1 LHDWRILA
9 LGGSVMAKRLR
20 RQRDSGALR
29 QLPSGRWQPAV
40 LEIDNRYT
48 SLGSFRTRGEAEKA
62 LAAAMADRHRGS
74 WIDPRDGR
82 VTFEAYSTRWLE
94 ERASLRPRTRELYEG
109 LLRLHLVP
117 SFGQVELGA
126 VTPSAVRQWHAK
138 LMRADRPGDVTIA
151 KCYRLLRSIFAT
163 AVSDDLIPKNPCVL
177 QGAGVERSPERPVA
191 SISEVDRL
199 VDVAPQHLKALI
211 LLATYT
217 SLRLGELSALTRRN
231 IDLDMRLVTVV
242 ASAAD
247 LRDGTRIVGEPKSAA
262 GRRRVAIPEIIV
274 DVLQG
279 HLDRF
284 SEPGREGLVFVGP
297 KGGPLRRG
305 NFSGVWRSIA
315 QDAGLEGLRFHDLRH
330 TGNTL
335 AAMTGASTKELMT
348 RMGHSS
354 TRAALG
360 YQHATEERER
370 LIATKLNE
378 MISGARASA

>member
-1 LHDWRILA
+1 
-9 LGGSVMAKRLR
+9 MAKRLR

-29 QLPSGRWQPAV
+29 QLPSGRWQPAI

-48 SLGSFRTRGEAEKA
+48 SLGTFRTRGEAERT
-62 LAAAMADRHRGS
+62 LAATIADRHRGS

-109 LLRLHLVP
+109 LLRLHIVP
-117 SFGQVELGA
+117 SFCHVELGA
-126 VTPSAVRQWHAK
+126 VTPPMVRQWYAK
-138 LMRADRPGDVTIA
+138 LTRAERPGDVTIA
-151 KCYRLLRSIFAT
+151 KCYRLLKSIFAT
-163 AVSDDLIPKNPCVL
+163 AVADDLIRKNPCVL
-177 QGAGVERSPERPVA
+177 QGAGVERSPERPIA
-191 SISEVDRL
+191 SINDVDRL
-199 VDVAPQHLKALI
+199 VEVAPPHLKALI

-217 SLRLGELSALTRRN
+217 SLRLGELSALTRQN
-231 IDLDMRLVTVV
+231 LDLDKCLVEVV

-247 LRDGTRIVGEPKSAA
+247 LRDGTRIVGEPKSFA
-262 GRRRVAIPEIIV
+262 GRRRVAIPEV
-274 DVLQG
+274 VSNVLRD
-279 HLDRF
+279 HLDDY
-284 SEPGREGLVFVGP
+284 SEPGGEGLVFVGP

-315 QDAGLEGLRFHDLRH
+315 HEASLDGLRFHDLRH

-378 MISGARASA
+378 MICGARTPP

>member
-1 LHDWRILA
+1 
-9 LGGSVMAKRLR
+9 MAKRLR

-40 LEIDNRYT
+40 LETDNRYT
-48 SLGSFRTRGEAEKA
+48 SLGTFRTRGEAEKA
-62 LAAAMADRHRGS
+62 LGAAIADRHRGS

-82 VTFEAYSTRWLE
+82 VTFEEYSTRWLE
-94 ERASLRPRTRELYEG
+94 ERASIRPRTRELYEG
-109 LLRLHLVP
+109 LLRLHIVP

-126 VTPSAVRQWHAK
+126 VTASSVRQWHAK
-138 LMRADRPGDVTIA
+138 LTRAGSPGDVTIA
-151 KCYRLLRSIFAT
+151 KCYRLLKSIFAT
-163 AVSDDLIPKNPCVL
+163 AVADDLIPKNPCML
-177 QGAGVERSPERPVA
+177 QGAGVERSAERPIA
-191 SISEVDRL
+191 TINEVDRL
-199 VDVAPQHLKALI
+199 VEVAPPHLKALI
-211 LLATYT
+211 LVATYT
-217 SLRLGELSALTRRN
+217 SLRLGELSALTRQHV
-231 IDLDMRLVTVV
+231 DPDKCLVTVV

-262 GRRRVAIPEIIV
+262 GRRRVAIPEVISL
-274 DVLQG
+274 VLRD

-284 SEPGREGLVFVGP
+284 SEPGRDGLVFVGP
-297 KGGPLRRG
+297 RGGPLRRG
-305 NFSGVWRSIA
+305 NFNGVWRSIA
-315 QDAGLEGLRFHDLRH
+315 HGAGLDGLRFHDLRH

-370 LIATKLNE
+370 RIATKLNE
-378 MISGARASA
+378 MISGARTSA

>member
-1 LHDWRILA
+1 MIA
-9 LGGSVMAKRLR
+9 PGGSIMAKRLR

-29 QLPSGRWQPAV
+29 QLPSGRWQPAI
-40 LEIDNRYT
+40 LEVDNRYT
-48 SLGSFRTRGEAEKA
+48 SLGTFRTRGEAEKS
-62 LAAAMADRHRGS
+62 LAVATADRNRGS

-82 VTFEAYSTRWLE
+82 VSFDAYSTRWLE
-94 ERASLRPRTRELYEG
+94 ERASLRPRTRELYDG
-109 LLRLHLVP
+109 LLRLHIVP
-117 SFGQVELGA
+117 SFGHVELSA
-126 VTPSAVRQWHAK
+126 VTAPMVRQWHAK
-138 LMRADRPGDVTIA
+138 LTRADRPGDVTIA
-151 KCYRLLRSIFAT
+151 KCYRLLKSIFAT
-163 AVSDDLIPKNPCVL
+163 AVADDLIAKNPCVL
-177 QGAGVERSPERPVA
+177 QGAGVEHSPERPIA
-191 SISEVDRL
+191 SITDVDHL
-199 VDVAPQHLKALI
+199 VEVAPPHLKALI
-211 LLATYT
+211 LVATYT
-217 SLRLGELSALTRRN
+217 SLRLGELSALTRQN
-231 IDLDMRLVTVV
+231 IDLNKHVVTVV

-262 GRRRVAIPEIIV
+262 GRRRVAIPEV
-274 DVLQG
+274 VMDVLRD
-279 HLDRF
+279 HLDNY
-284 SEPGREGLVFVGP
+284 SELGREGLVFVGP

-315 QDAGLEGLRFHDLRH
+315 HEADLDGLRFHDLRH

-378 MISGARASA
+378 MISGARTPA